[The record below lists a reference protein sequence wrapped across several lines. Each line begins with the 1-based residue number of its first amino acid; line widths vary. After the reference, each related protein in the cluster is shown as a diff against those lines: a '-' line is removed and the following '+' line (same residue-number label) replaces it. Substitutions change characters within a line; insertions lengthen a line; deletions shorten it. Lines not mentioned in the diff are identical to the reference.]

1 MKNSLVILC
10 LFLISCRSHGFDFQ
24 KTHFSAKKCIQE
36 NRRKFLLDFGFSSLI
51 VASTFPSNSNALS
64 SYSANA
70 RNLERINSGDYSGG
84 STYDNNPTTEA
95 GKKRR
100 AMVGCKSFIAREEV
114 AETVGAK
121 SISEKECNQQVLGG
135 QSEFMLQA
143 LRKLDCPASPYGICT
158 ERNWAFSFL
167 WRQE

>member
-1 MKNSLVILC
+1 MKNSLVFLC
-10 LFLISCRSHGFDFQ
+10 IFLISCSSHGFDFQ

-36 NRRKFLLDFGFSSLI
+36 NRRNFLLDFGFSSLI
-51 VASTFPSNSNALS
+51 VASTFPSHSNALS

-100 AMVGCKSFIAREEV
+100 AMVGCKSFIAREEA
-114 AETVGAK
+114 AEIVGAK

-143 LRKLDCPASPYGICT
+143 LRNLDCPASPYGICI
-158 ERNWAFSFL
+158 ERN
-167 WRQE
+167 